1 MGLQCISSDR
11 FLVPVLEDRQD
22 IKEEKLLNPKILL
35 QNRKQNQQ
43 EVRMF
48 W

>member
-1 MGLQCISSDR
+1 MGLQCNSGDR
-11 FLVPVLEDRQD
+11 FLVPVLEDKQD
-22 IKEEKLLNPKILL
+22 IEEEKLLNPKILL

-43 EVRMF
+43 KVGMF